1 MRRVLP
7 PMILLLA
14 LGGCAASGPLSYAGS
29 AGCGLVTAARLAL
42 AGLPCA
48 PPPAPP
54 APYCT
59 RSLADV
65 DCWED
70 PGRLRDHPPQV
81 ADGGWVAPKPVA
93 AARKGVGKPVPP

>member
-7 PMILLLA
+7 PLVLLLA
-14 LGGCAASGPLSYAGS
+14 LGGCTASGPLSYAGS
-29 AGCGLVTAARLAL
+29 AGCGLVAAARLAL

-48 PPPAPP
+48 PPPPPP

-65 DCWED
+65 DCWTD
-70 PGRLRDHPPQV
+70 PRRLRDDPPQV
-81 ADGGWVAPKPVA
+81 ADGGWVAVPAATPGRSKP
-93 AARKGVGKPVPP
+93 